1 MSEIILIQIFLSYE
15 DATSPPFSSNHIQPF
30 LSSLIHSQLLRS
42 PFIAQTWFMKSC
54 SEKERFMF
62 WLVISYWPLEAV
74 LEEFLWLLWLLYL
87 PPSFTDLFWRLFTF
101 YVVAEM
107 NIWRF
112 SSLHLW
118 SWWFTIWSILK
129 IPMSVST
136 TSQTATNEYA
146 GSRFISKLL
155 SDVWT
160 ARGVSLY
167 LLVLFQIAHLMSSYL
182 TVFASTIVHLSSTCE
197 KVYIVHV

>member
-1 MSEIILIQIFLSYE
+1 MILFWERKVHVLTGDFIL
-15 DATSPPFSSNHIQPF
+15 TCWSS
-30 LSSLIHSQLLRS
+30 SGS
-42 PFIAQTWFMKSC
+42 
-54 SEKERFMF
+54 
-62 WLVISYWPLEAV
+62 V
-74 LEEFLWLLWLLYL
+74 
-87 PPSFTDLFWRLFTF
+87 SFTALIAMSSTIFHRFIEKFDAMF
-101 YVVAEM
+101 YVVEEM

-118 SWWFTIWSILK
+118 LWCFTIWSILN
-129 IPMSVST
+129 IPMSEST

-160 ARGVSLY
+160 ARGVSPY

-182 TVFASTIVHLSSTCE
+182 TIFDSTIVHLSSTCQ